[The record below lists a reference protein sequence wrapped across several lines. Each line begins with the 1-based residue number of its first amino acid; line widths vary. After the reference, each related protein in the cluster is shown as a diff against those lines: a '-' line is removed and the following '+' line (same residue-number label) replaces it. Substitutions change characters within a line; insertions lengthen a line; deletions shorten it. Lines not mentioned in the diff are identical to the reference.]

1 MNLVSLGKDF
11 NYHYFGDTGKLCV
24 FKELVPHALNEII
37 NAVIKGKWT
46 WTTCWASIPSLKDI
60 KNRYGCYSTSH

>member
-1 MNLVSLGKDF
+1 MYGFMNLVSLGKDF

-37 NAVIKGKWT
+37 NAVIKGK
-46 WTTCWASIPSLKDI
+46 
-60 KNRYGCYSTSH
+60 